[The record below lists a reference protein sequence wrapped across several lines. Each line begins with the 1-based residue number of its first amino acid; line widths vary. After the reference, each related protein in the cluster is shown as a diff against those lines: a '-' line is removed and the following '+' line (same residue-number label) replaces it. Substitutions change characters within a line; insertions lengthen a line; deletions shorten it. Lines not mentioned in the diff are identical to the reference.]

1 VWIPE
6 KISIE
11 RISIEPIFY
20 LITINFFLTNYYTM
34 PGKKTRRGKQSKQ
47 QVGGWFWE
55 DDDPIFGKS
64 NQWIG
69 RNVIKPI
76 SKVVNAANEGLKRTK
91 ILSTLARPIGNILG
105 GPTAGAVAGNYL
117 EQAGYGTRRRPRG
130 KAPQH
135 GSGATVYK
143 TRSYPI
149 RALPKA
155 QMGGAS
161 PFMLTNNSSFNS
173 VKF

>member
-1 VWIPE
+1 
-6 KISIE
+6 
-11 RISIEPIFY
+11 
-20 LITINFFLTNYYTM
+20 M
-34 PGKKTRRGKQSKQ
+34 PRKQKRSKKSN

-55 DDDPIFGKS
+55 RDDPILGAS
-64 NQWIG
+64 NRWIG
-69 RNVIKPI
+69 DNVIQP
-76 SKVVNAANEGLKRTK
+76 ANNFLKTTK
-91 ILSTLARPIGNILG
+91 ILSTIAKPVGTFLG
-105 GPTAGAVAGNYL
+105 GPEGAIAGGIAGEML
-117 EQAGYGTRRRPRG
+117 DQAGYGTRRRPRG

-161 PFMLTNNSSFNS
+161 SFMLTNNSSFNS